1 MTPRAPVTTVSD
13 KAVPRAGRHV
23 RRRPATPRSQIS
35 GQHGELSKGYHQM
48 MLDVTTKPRPVP
60 TAVSQPYWDGLR
72 EHRLLMQRC
81 ATCQQLQF
89 YPRSGCR
96 HCGGTDLS
104 WEQVSGTGRIYSYTI
119 IHRAPF
125 EAFAAD
131 VPYVYAIIQL
141 DEGPRVVA
149 TVETSDHDSLTVD
162 TPVTA
167 IFDDGDDGI
176 TLLRFRPQ

>member
-1 MTPRAPVTTVSD
+1 
-13 KAVPRAGRHV
+13 
-23 RRRPATPRSQIS
+23 
-35 GQHGELSKGYHQM
+35 
-48 MLDVTTKPRPVP
+48 MLDVTKKPRPVP

-72 EHRLLMQRC
+72 EHKVLMQRC
-81 ATCQQLQF
+81 ADCRELQF

-96 HCGGTDLS
+96 YCGGTSLS
-104 WEQVSGTGRIYSYTI
+104 WEQMSGSGRIYSFTV

-131 VPYVYAIIQL
+131 VPYAYALVQL
-141 DEGPRVVA
+141 DEGPRVMA
-149 TVETSDHDSLTVD
+149 TIETDDLDNLAVD
-162 TPVTA
+162 EPVTA

>member
-1 MTPRAPVTTVSD
+1 MCSATSSRRASGYD
-13 KAVPRAGRHV
+13 I
-23 RRRPATPRSQIS
+23 RRRRLT
-35 GQHGELSKGYHQM
+35 EGYDEM
-48 MLDVTTKPRPVP
+48 MLDVTRKPRPVP
-60 TAVSQPYWDGLR
+60 TGVSQPYWDGLR
-72 EHRLLMQRC
+72 EHKLLMQRC
-81 ATCQQLQF
+81 ADCQQLQF

-104 WEQVSGTGRIYSYTI
+104 WEQMSGSGHIYSYTV
-119 IHRAPF
+119 IHRPPF

-131 VPYVYAIIQL
+131 VPYVYAVIEL

-149 TVETSDHDSLTVD
+149 TIETDDHDGLAIDAPAV
-162 TPVTA
+162 A